1 MTLGQRIQELRKGA
15 GLSQEGLGEKL
26 GVSRQAVSKWE
37 SDGGIPELDTLI
49 AMSKLFG
56 VTIGQLL
63 GVEEPEQTGDAAEA
77 GKKEAPLT
85 EEQVEA
91 ILRRYAEES
100 QQHPQIGMYGKCGWK
115 APVIALA
122 GLAALVVFFGVQ
134 MGHMRN
140 TISNLQWQL
149 SSVQSNLSD
158 VSGQVSSISGD
169 LREQVRQVLEEEN
182 HLIST
187 CEYEVVGMDA
197 AAQTITVRFD
207 ATLKDYPAGSKMQFL
222 TDWIKTDQTKGQTA
236 SDWVDGPDFSGE
248 ITIPMNFH
256 TELTIRV
263 EDGNGNVREQLVDY
277 IYTFHPE
284 SFELFSDNIIGP
296 AGISN
301 SKGVVKQVEPMYI
314 YSGCPEL
321 FWPVY
326 ASLELEWQSTVVQ
339 EPARTAS
346 MELELTAW
354 DSGQWRAVQA
364 EGKTTVYEISTG
376 SVVTA
381 TLTVTDN
388 LGRVFTLTESGTV
401 SRDGKWI
408 VTAETPPISN

>member
-63 GVEEPEQTGDAAEA
+63 GVEEPEGADGETRAEE
-77 GKKEAPLT
+77 KSLSLN

-91 ILRRYAEES
+91 ILRRYVEETR
-100 QQHPQIGMYGKCGWK
+100 QAPQKSRYDWK
-115 APVIALA
+115 APLIAVA
-122 GLAALVVFFGVQ
+122 GLAALVVFIGVKL
-134 MGHMRN
+134 GSAN
-140 TISNLQWQL
+140 ATISNISSRL
-149 SSVQSNLSD
+149 SYLESNLNNL
-158 VSGQVSSISGD
+158 SGQIGGMEYRIQSILADQNDPVSSFDWWVTGFD
-169 LREQVRQVLEEEN
+169 PEPETVTVELRTTLKSYTPETKACFEAVCSTVGEN
-182 HLIST
+182 K
-187 CEYEVVGMDA
+187 A
-197 AAQTITVRFD
+197 TITE
-207 ATLKDYPAGSKMQFL
+207 TLE
-222 TDWIKTDQTKGQTA
+222 
-236 SDWVDGPDFSGE
+236 SDWVSGPDFVAE
-248 ITIPMNFH
+248 MTLPMNFH
-256 TELTIRV
+256 TEFTLRL
-263 EDGNGNVREQLVDY
+263 ELPDGTLQRQALGTAYSGMQA
-277 IYTFHPE
+277 E

-364 EGKTTVYEISTG
+364 EGKTTVYEISNG